1 MVSEAILNAAPENEL
16 IHNTMRK
23 KEGRRKTMWSENCN
37 WANRT
42 KGICPFFLADKD
54 KRFSAECVHENC
66 AWYSTKNQK
75 FTSPSDTSLFTSAK
89 SIFAKW

>member
-66 AWYSTKNQK
+66 AWYSTERGECAVKVIARQEEDDGDK
-75 FTSPSDTSLFTSAK
+75 
-89 SIFAKW
+89 